1 MPTQRDL
8 TLIARE
14 ERDLC
19 ANNVLSRAARNAA
32 GQRRP
37 ELMLALTGLFF
48 AAFIA
53 ATLIPAQSEAV
64 LVALLLAGTQ
74 PVWLL
79 LLVATAGN
87 VLGAAV
93 NWTIGRFLM
102 RFSDHRRF
110 PFSAR
115 QIVQAQGWYG
125 RWGWVSL
132 FGSWLPIIGDPLTL
146 AAGMMRE
153 PLWRFILIVTLA
165 KFGRYA
171 VLAFVTLSVA

>member
-1 MPTQRDL
+1 M
-8 TLIARE
+8 
-14 ERDLC
+14 
-19 ANNVLSRAARNAA
+19 LS
-32 GQRRP
+32 
-37 ELMLALTGLFF
+37 LTGLFL

-64 LVALLLAGTQ
+64 LVALLIAGTQ

-79 LLVATAGN
+79 ILVATVGN
-87 VLGAAV
+87 VLGAAI

-102 RFSDHRRF
+102 RFSDHPRF
-110 PFSAR
+110 PFSAIQVVR
-115 QIVQAQGWYG
+115 AQGWYG

-132 FGSWLPIIGDPLTL
+132 LGSWLPIVGDPLTL

-153 PLWRFILIVTLA
+153 PLWRFTLVVTMA

-171 VLAFVTLSVA
+171 VLAFVTLSVT

>member
-1 MPTQRDL
+1 
-8 TLIARE
+8 
-14 ERDLC
+14 
-19 ANNVLSRAARNAA
+19 
-32 GQRRP
+32 
-37 ELMLALTGLFF
+37 MLALTGLFL

-79 LLVATAGN
+79 LSVATAGN

-102 RFSDHRRF
+102 RYSDHPRF
-110 PFSAR
+110 PFSSKQVVR
-115 QIVQAQGWYG
+115 AQGWYS

-132 FGSWLPIIGDPLTL
+132 LGSWLPVVGDPLTL
-146 AAGMMRE
+146 VAGMMRE
-153 PLWRFILIVTLA
+153 PLWRFMLVVTLA
-165 KFGRYA
+165 KFSRYA
-171 VLAFVTLSVA
+171 ALAFLTLSVA

>member
-87 VLGAAV
+87 VLGAGGQLDHRTVSDA
-93 NWTIGRFLM
+93 L
-102 RFSDHRRF
+102 SDHRRF
-110 PFSAR
+110 RFRPR
-115 QIVQAQGWYG
+115 QVVRAQGWYS

-132 FGSWLPIIGDPLTL
+132 LGSWLPIVGDPLTL

-153 PLWRFILIVTLA
+153 PLWRFMLIVTLA

-171 VLAFVTLSVA
+171 ALAFVTLSVV

>member
-1 MPTQRDL
+1 
-8 TLIARE
+8 
-14 ERDLC
+14 
-19 ANNVLSRAARNAA
+19 
-32 GQRRP
+32 
-37 ELMLALTGLFF
+37 MLALTGLFF

-102 RFSDHRRF
+102 RFSGHPRF
-110 PFSAR
+110 PFSVR
-115 QIVQAQGWYG
+115 QVVQAQGWYG

-132 FGSWLPIIGDPLTL
+132 FGSWLPIIGDPLVL
-146 AAGMMRE
+146 AAGLMRE
-153 PLWRFILIVTLA
+153 PLWRVVLVVTLA
-165 KFGRYA
+165 KAGRYVA
-171 VLAFVTLSVA
+171 LTWATLQLA